1 MTEPSAVLLSSSAAC
16 GIVLLARR
24 QQREDDSMATG
35 SDRSTWVIGGTTL
48 VGLGVGLIFVRT
60 SVLVFVA
67 SILIG
72 IGAGLV
78 ITPFVSERR

>member
-1 MTEPSAVLLSSSAAC
+1 
-16 GIVLLARR
+16 
-24 QQREDDSMATG
+24 MAENR
-35 SDRSTWVIGGTTL
+35 DRSTWVIGGTTL
-48 VGLGVGLIFVRT
+48 VGLGVGLIFLQT

-78 ITPFVSERR
+78 IAPLVPRHD